1 MARTE
6 ARPADLEAATVA
18 LTGAAGQIGSVLRA
32 NLRDRVGR
40 LRLIDLVELR
50 PEAPS
55 EEVIVADLRNVA
67 ATTAALAGVQQVIH
81 LAAIADEAPFPELLE
96 TNMLATFHVFEA
108 ARRQQ
113 VRRMVFASSNHATG
127 FYPTSQPVA
136 ADMPVRPDSLYGVS
150 KVFGESLGRLYAD
163 KHNLEVVCIRIG
175 SFRVRPTQLR
185 HLSTWLSHRDAINL
199 FTACL
204 RAPRVDYVVVYGASA
219 NTRCWWVN
227 DAAQRLLGYRPEDNA
242 EEYADALLSAAG
254 ANPADLGSVP
264 AVQGGE
270 FAAATYAPMPSAEI

>member
-96 TNMLATFHVFEA
+96 TSMLATFHVFEA
-108 ARRQQ
+108 ARRQ
-113 VRRMVFASSNHATG
+113 HAPHG
-127 FYPTSQPVA
+127 LRQQQPRDRLLPHEPTS
-136 ADMPVRPDSLYGVS
+136 R
-150 KVFGESLGRLYAD
+150 GRY
-163 KHNLEVVCIRIG
+163 
-175 SFRVRPTQLR
+175 
-185 HLSTWLSHRDAINL
+185 
-199 FTACL
+199 
-204 RAPRVDYVVVYGASA
+204 
-219 NTRCWWVN
+219 
-227 DAAQRLLGYRPEDNA
+227 
-242 EEYADALLSAAG
+242 AG
-254 ANPADLGSVP
+254 AARQPLWCQ
-264 AVQGGE
+264 QGLR
-270 FAAATYAPMPSAEI
+270 